1 MSSNMKYGRGK
12 NPKSRNGFKRI
23 YQLNEDFFG
32 KTNEDS
38 AYYAGF
44 IAADGNISKNIK
56 KLTITLQKRDQIILE
71 EFNKKL
77 QSTYKIRNCYSSGF
91 PVSNLTVSSEKICLN
106 LIKKFNITPCKSL
119 TLKPPKIKNK
129 KLIDCFIKGYL
140 DGDGSVYY
148 NEKSGLHI
156 SFLGT
161 KDLPKLEACLAYPYQ
176 GVAADNPA
184 SIPASDPAT
193 LLSPAF
199 PSFIFDA
206 DW

>member
-1 MSSNMKYGRGK
+1 MKYGRGK

-106 LIKKFNITPCKSL
+106 LIKKFNITPCKS
-119 TLKPPKIKNK
+119 
-129 KLIDCFIKGYL
+129 
-140 DGDGSVYY
+140 
-148 NEKSGLHI
+148 
-156 SFLGT
+156 
-161 KDLPKLEACLAYPYQ
+161 
-176 GVAADNPA
+176 
-184 SIPASDPAT
+184 
-193 LLSPAF
+193 
-199 PSFIFDA
+199 
-206 DW
+206 